1 MEEKHM
7 LLIEGNI
14 ASGKSTLGQLLADKG
29 YGFIPEPVGV
39 WQQDFD
45 ENLLDLFYSDM
56 KRWAFTFQLAAFAT
70 RAKTWSEVLAL
81 DDHSTV
87 FLERSIF
94 CDRYVFAQHAYNSG
108 LMSKTEWQ
116 IYSRMWDWLQGQYCI
131 QPDKIIYLR
140 TPAEIC
146 HKRIAQRGRG
156 EESSVLPRYL
166 QALQRLH
173 DSWLLGRRFTT
184 VIDGTTEPDKIVGII
199 LKTL

>member
-1 MEEKHM
+1 
-7 LLIEGNI
+7 
-14 ASGKSTLGQLLADKG
+14 
-29 YGFIPEPVGV
+29 
-39 WQQDFD
+39 
-45 ENLLDLFYSDM
+45 M

-146 HKRIAQRGRG
+146 HERIARRGRG

-173 DSWLLGRRFTT
+173 DSWLLGKGATI
-184 VIDGTTEPDKIVGII
+184 VIDGTSDPQDIVAII
-199 LKTL
+199 ARSL